1 MFEYAISKE
10 NCNSNQSFDDISRDG
25 VKGCGTYWSYP
36 YFISF
41 ILLVPLMIINL
52 FMAIVI
58 EGYFIS
64 ENEHESIINQK
75 HIEELLLKW
84 SEYDPNGTGFIN
96 YENMAFLLHD
106 LYPPIGLKDRNL
118 NYDLD
123 LFLCN
128 IFFFRWR

>member
-1 MFEYAISKE
+1 MFEYANLKPGCS
-10 NCNSNQSFDDISRDG
+10 SNQSYEDIVLNG
-25 VKGCGTYWSYP
+25 VKGCGTGWSYP

-41 ILLVPLMIINL
+41 VLLVPLMIINL

-75 HIEELLLKW
+75 HIDELLKKW
-84 SEYDPNGTGFIN
+84 SEYDPKGTGFIS
-96 YENMAFLLHD
+96 YENLVFMLHE
-106 LYPPIGLKDRNL
+106 LYPPIGLKDKNL

-123 LFLCN
+123 LVLCKK
-128 IFFFRWR
+128 